1 LCSLIYYFLSHIRS
15 DELLVKLFLSLII
28 LIIFVYLNNFI
39 SKNIFIIY
47 LMTLVM
53 YKNIY
58 IYTVIKIKK
67 CLTSCKARMTFTME
81 RREYLLLVVLY
92 SYKIMKDILDATAD
106 LQ

>member
-1 LCSLIYYFLSHIRS
+1 
-15 DELLVKLFLSLII
+15 
-28 LIIFVYLNNFI
+28 
-39 SKNIFIIY
+39 
-47 LMTLVM
+47 M

-67 CLTSCKARMTFTME
+67 CLTSCKVRMTFTME

-92 SYKIMKDILDATAD
+92 NYKIMKDILDATAD